1 MSKFSIKNP
10 VLVNLVM
17 MTAIVMGTVS
27 LIDLPRTLMPDV
39 NFHWVYV
46 ITNYEGVSPD
56 EIEKLISIPIE
67 DAVNNVDKIKMMT
80 STSSEGLS
88 QISIQFENMGEN
100 EYQKLYQD
108 LKSEIDAIDDLPGK
122 DLIKGPNYLEFGS
135 DDLMPML
142 FVIVSGTLQ
151 ERDMIDIAK
160 NLRDDILDLK
170 HVARAELGGARDREI
185 WVEVDPE
192 RLNSYN
198 LTLNR
203 VVCSIAM
210 KNLNI
215 PGGTMDVGR
224 SEYILRTVGEVDEA
238 EELKNVIIR
247 KSFREGLVAIKD
259 VAAVVDTLEDIGNLG
274 RLNGKTAFTITVTKK
289 KEGNVLTLVNETKSL
304 VEQKQRTL
312 PGNVSLSFASD
323 MSIPVN
329 KLLNVLESNAY
340 IGLIM
345 VLMILLLFIG

>member
-160 NLRDDILDLK
+160 ISGTTYSISNMLPEQNSAVPVTAKYGLR
-170 HVARAELGGARDREI
+170 
-185 WVEVDPE
+185 
-192 RLNSYN
+192 
-198 LTLNR
+198 
-203 VVCSIAM
+203 SIR
-210 KNLNI
+210 KDSTVI
-215 PGGTMDVGR
+215 
-224 SEYILRTVGEVDEA
+224 ILRSTEW
-238 EELKNVIIR
+238 
-247 KSFREGLVAIKD
+247 S
-259 VAAVVDTLEDIGNLG
+259 VVL
-274 RLNGKTAFTITVTKK
+274 
-289 KEGNVLTLVNETKSL
+289 
-304 VEQKQRTL
+304 Q
-312 PGNVSLSFASD
+312 
-323 MSIPVN
+323 
-329 KLLNVLESNAY
+329 
-340 IGLIM
+340 
-345 VLMILLLFIG
+345 

>member
-1 MSKFSIKNP
+1 
-10 VLVNLVM
+10 
-17 MTAIVMGTVS
+17 
-27 LIDLPRTLMPDV
+27 
-39 NFHWVYV
+39 
-46 ITNYEGVSPD
+46 
-56 EIEKLISIPIE
+56 
-67 DAVNNVDKIKMMT
+67 
-80 STSSEGLS
+80 
-88 QISIQFENMGEN
+88 
-100 EYQKLYQD
+100 
-108 LKSEIDAIDDLPGK
+108 
-122 DLIKGPNYLEFGS
+122 
-135 DDLMPML
+135 
-142 FVIVSGTLQ
+142 
-151 ERDMIDIAK
+151 MIDIAK

-203 VVCSIAM
+203 VVSSIAM

-289 KEGNVLTLVNETKSL
+289 KEGNVLTLVNEIKSL
-304 VEQKQRTL
+304 VE
-312 PGNVSLSFASD
+312 
-323 MSIPVN
+323 
-329 KLLNVLESNAY
+329 
-340 IGLIM
+340 
-345 VLMILLLFIG
+345 